1 MKKIGSKKA
10 SKSSLKKLKEE
21 INSYIENQDYSKSKE
36 ESLKFIQMNPNNSFG
51 YISYIKSSTNNY
63 NKYLDNEALK
73 EVKRIYNDALEVL
86 SKNEKASLKKD
97 FDDYLYDIK
106 ETENLNKI
114 KKEIITNEF
123 LKIVNNEYLTFI
135 NQNLNT
141 AKTYAKDGKRIKN
154 IYDFIRGV
162 FLFACLVYNLIYRNY
177 MLVFTI
183 PFGIF
188 GFINIYSFFEMNFFN
203 KGKYKEDKRI
213 YKNMQK
219 NANLKIGEI
228 KEEINKIDSDLSFL
242 KEQKLSSISK
252 IPELFTEN
260 IKEILI
266 DDEKVIAEKIST
278 SLASNDVVKFT
289 LELEENTNLKAE
301 DIINKFSSE
310 TKKEDD
316 EVLNYINSKML
327 EKKDNQTNILVMKKI
342 KLFNIFVLALTL
354 FISIGSIIIIANNF
368 YELNLYAFILA
379 LIVGAISILT
389 YNIDTG
395 KHSSLSDTY
404 YDNLINTVFNA
415 TLTYD
420 LIYAKITNGLS
431 FTYGFLQI
439 PITLLL
445 IFIGFVKLISILK
458 YYNLYKKLS
467 K

>member
-219 NANLKIGEI
+219 KRQFKNRR
-228 KEEINKIDSDLSFL
+228 NKRR
-242 KEQKLSSISK
+242 
-252 IPELFTEN
+252 
-260 IKEILI
+260 
-266 DDEKVIAEKIST
+266 
-278 SLASNDVVKFT
+278 
-289 LELEENTNLKAE
+289 
-301 DIINKFSSE
+301 NK
-310 TKKEDD
+310 
-316 EVLNYINSKML
+316 
-327 EKKDNQTNILVMKKI
+327 
-342 KLFNIFVLALTL
+342 
-354 FISIGSIIIIANNF
+354 
-368 YELNLYAFILA
+368 
-379 LIVGAISILT
+379 
-389 YNIDTG
+389 
-395 KHSSLSDTY
+395 
-404 YDNLINTVFNA
+404 
-415 TLTYD
+415 
-420 LIYAKITNGLS
+420 
-431 FTYGFLQI
+431 
-439 PITLLL
+439 
-445 IFIGFVKLISILK
+445 
-458 YYNLYKKLS
+458 
-467 K
+467 